1 MMRKADAVT
10 PADSVLAKVKD
21 CGKLVELAS
30 VAEITSVVEAEACR
44 LICAGTFDKVVIR
57 ASAAGEHERSWLLNV
72 SVLSENKDD
81 EPKEILCAK
90 VPFSEDASNVLYQY
104 ANILVTE
111 IQSVLYYKKKPLYK
125 DRRVRKDNPDMLG
138 FSREVHIGVE
148 EAVHSTYCNGIE
160 VIRCELPNRAFGS
173 MNS

>member
-10 PADSVLAKVKD
+10 PADSALAKVKA

-30 VAEITSVVEAEACR
+30 VAEITSAVEAEACR

-57 ASAAGEHERSWLLNV
+57 AFAAGEHERSWLLSA

-81 EPKEILCAK
+81 ESKEILCAK
-90 VPFSEDASNVLYQY
+90 VPFSEDEGKGLYQY

-111 IQSVLYYKKKPLYK
+111 IQSVLYYKKKLLYK
-125 DRRVRKDNPDMLG
+125 DKRFRKDNPDILG
-138 FSREVHIGVE
+138 FRLEVHIGVE

-160 VIRCELPNRAFGS
+160 VIRCELPNR
-173 MNS
+173 N

>member
-10 PADSVLAKVKD
+10 PSDAALAKVKD
-21 CGKLVELAS
+21 CGKLIELATM
-30 VAEITSVVEAEACR
+30 AEITSAVEKEVCR
-44 LICAGTFDKVVIR
+44 LLRAGTFDKVVIR
-57 ASAAGEHERSWLLNV
+57 AFAAGEHERSWLLSA

-81 EPKEILCAK
+81 EPKEMLCAK
-90 VPFSEDASNVLYQY
+90 VPFSEDEGKGLYQY

-111 IQSVLYYKKKPLYK
+111 TQSVLYYKKKKPLYK
-125 DRRVRKDNPDMLG
+125 DRRFRKDNSDMLG

-160 VIRCELPNRAFGS
+160 VIRCELPNR
-173 MNS
+173 N

>member
-1 MMRKADAVT
+1 MMRKAEAVT
-10 PADSVLAKVKD
+10 PSDAALAKVKD
-21 CGKLVELAS
+21 CGKLIELATM
-30 VAEITSVVEAEACR
+30 AEITSVVEEEVCR
-44 LICAGTFDKVVIR
+44 LIRAGTFDEVVIR
-57 ASAAGEHERSWLLNV
+57 AFAAGVHERCWLLSV

-111 IQSVLYYKKKPLYK
+111 IQSVFYYKEKPLYK
-125 DRRVRKDNPDMLG
+125 DKRFRKDNPDMLG

-160 VIRCELPNRAFGS
+160 VIRCELPNR
-173 MNS
+173 N